1 MDIISH
7 KIKIGEKNLKEY
19 VINNKSNKGN
29 GDTNR
34 QADIDSLIELQDN
47 DYPYENPDNLTKDFI
62 NEADGY
68 LTPSINAK
76 LQQQLRNIKDP

>member
-1 MDIISH
+1 M
-7 KIKIGEKNLKEY
+7 
-19 VINNKSNKGN
+19 NNVEN
-29 GDTNR
+29 NR

-47 DYPYENPDNLTKDFI
+47 DFPYEAQDNLSKDIFV

-76 LQQQLRNIKDP
+76 L

>member
-1 MDIISH
+1 MDIISQ

-76 LQQQLRNIKDP
+76 L

>member
-1 MDIISH
+1 VNH
-7 KIKIGEKNLKEY
+7 
-19 VINNKSNKGN
+19 NKSNKEN
-29 GDTNR
+29 GDSKR

-68 LTPSINAK
+68 LTPTINAK
-76 LQQQLRNIKDP
+76 L